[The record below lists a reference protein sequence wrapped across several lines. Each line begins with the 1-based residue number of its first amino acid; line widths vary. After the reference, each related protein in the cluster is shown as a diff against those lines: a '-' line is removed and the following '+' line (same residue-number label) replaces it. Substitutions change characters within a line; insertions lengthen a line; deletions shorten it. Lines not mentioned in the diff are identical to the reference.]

1 MGIGKRWKVNQE
13 LANILSDYAHE
24 RWAAGRAIHPLLWRC
39 VGPFINASIFPDI
52 QRIANSEN
60 ETEREAAALACHDS
74 NYEPA
79 KKLLGTMPLIKS
91 AIEKAELNWQT
102 IAQKVN

>member
-1 MGIGKRWKVNQE
+1 MKQ
-13 LANILSDYAHE
+13 
-24 RWAAGRAIHPLLWRC
+24 
-39 VGPFINASIFPDI
+39 
-52 QRIANSEN
+52 
-60 ETEREAAALACHDS
+60 EAAALACHDS